1 MKSILMHFSAIPRVN
16 GDEAAMTAIQTARM
30 SHIQGHD
37 LHQSVIKRPFEPL
50 TKAAVER
57 FDECIYNKMD
67 DDDFSDHD
75 SHYSEDLVD
84 DNFDFPLTKGP
95 DVTQQLLNF
104 ADMVNADIQKFF
116 GKKKDEDSCDIY
128 EDKWVTTKSGR
139 ELYYADL
146 LRIAQGENVDTKNTK
161 ELLTLN
167 NASQDKT
174 DNKHKFTGKLDLK
187 MGLGPLEDLF
197 RVGLKDFI
205 ADKKKSKKPKRI
217 QADVKKFSDLTP
229 MNQRKLPQ
237 SFWQEPGGLNRT
249 HANGNGAPII
259 NSSQP
264 PDFSDLL
271 HSWTRCEEE
280 EEYSGG
286 DVSSSEISVAS
297 TESTTMEQL

>member
-1 MKSILMHFSAIPRVN
+1 MHFSAHPRIN
-16 GDEAAMTAIQTARM
+16 ANEAAMAAIQTPRM
-30 SHIQGHD
+30 TQMHGQDI
-37 LHQSVIKRPFEPL
+37 HQTVIKRPFEPL
-50 TKAAVER
+50 TKAAVET
-57 FDECIYNKMD
+57 FNECIYNKIH

-84 DNFDFPLTKGP
+84 DNFDFPLSQGP

-167 NASQDKT
+167 KT
-174 DNKHKFTGKLDLK
+174 SHEKTNSNNRFSGKLDMKL
-187 MGLGPLEDLF
+187 GLGPLEDLF
-197 RVGLKDFI
+197 RYGLKDFI
-205 ADKKKSKKPKRI
+205 SDKKKSKKPKRI
-217 QADVKKFSDLTP
+217 QTDVKKFSDLTP

-237 SFWQEPGGLNRT
+237 SFWQEPGRNNRT
-249 HANGNGAPII
+249 HGKVNGAPMM

-271 HSWTRCEEE
+271 HSWTRYEE

-286 DVSSSEISVAS
+286 DMSPSEISVAS

>member
-1 MKSILMHFSAIPRVN
+1 M
-16 GDEAAMTAIQTARM
+16 
-30 SHIQGHD
+30 
-37 LHQSVIKRPFEPL
+37 
-50 TKAAVER
+50 
-57 FDECIYNKMD
+57 
-67 DDDFSDHD
+67 
-75 SHYSEDLVD
+75 
-84 DNFDFPLTKGP
+84 
-95 DVTQQLLNF
+95 
-104 ADMVNADIQKFF
+104 
-116 GKKKDEDSCDIY
+116 
-128 EDKWVTTKSGR
+128 
-139 ELYYADL
+139 
-146 LRIAQGENVDTKNTK
+146 DTKNTK

-217 QADVKKFSDLTP
+217 QADVKKYCDLTP

-249 HANGNGAPII
+249 HARVNGNGVPII

-271 HSWTRCEEE
+271 HSWTRCGEE

>member
-1 MKSILMHFSAIPRVN
+1 MHFSTLPRIN
-16 GDEAAMTAIQTARM
+16 GNEAAMTAVQTPRM
-30 SHIQGHD
+30 SQMHGPD
-37 LHQSVIKRPFEPL
+37 LHQTVIKRPFEPL
-50 TKAAVER
+50 TKAAVET
-57 FDECIYNKMD
+57 FDKCIYNKMD

-75 SHYSEDLVD
+75 SHYSEDLMD
-84 DNFDFPLTKGP
+84 DSFDIPLSQGP
-95 DVTQQLLNF
+95 DMTQQLLNF
-104 ADMVNADIQKFF
+104 ADMVNSDIQKFF

-167 NASQDKT
+167 NASQEKK
-174 DNKHKFTGKLDLK
+174 DNKHKFSGKLDTK
-187 MGLGPLEDLF
+187 VGLGPLEDLF
-197 RVGLKDFI
+197 RYGLKDFI
-205 ADKKKSKKPKRI
+205 SDKKKSKKLRRM
-217 QADVKKFSDLTP
+217 QADVKKYSDLTP
-229 MNQRKLPQ
+229 MNRRKLPQ
-237 SFWQEPGGLNRT
+237 SFWQEPGGTIRT
-249 HANGNGAPII
+249 HGKVNGNGAPII

-280 EEYSGG
+280 DYSGG
-286 DVSSSEISVAS
+286 DMSSSEISVAS